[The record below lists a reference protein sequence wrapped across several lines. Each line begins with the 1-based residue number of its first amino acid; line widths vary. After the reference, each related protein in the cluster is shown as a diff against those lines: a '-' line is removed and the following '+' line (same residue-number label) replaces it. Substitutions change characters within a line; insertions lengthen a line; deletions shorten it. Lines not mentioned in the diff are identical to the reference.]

1 MSKPTYDPFAVINL
15 VMRELAH
22 QKIKT
27 RFTGAQIHDALPAAE
42 QLLTAFGLTPGTP
55 ADDIAHVPDR
65 KEAPT
70 PS

>member
-1 MSKPTYDPFAVINL
+1 VINL

-22 QKIKT
+22 QNIKT
-27 RFTGAQIHDALPAAE
+27 RFSGAQIHDAVPAAE
-42 QLLTAFGLTPGTP
+42 RLLTAFGLTPGAP
-55 ADDIAHVPDR
+55 ADDTAHVPDL